1 MGNDGGSIP
10 KRGELVRTKQKRTRE
25 DDADR
30 VRQLWAFCALSKV
43 CLPLP
48 LRSLCLAAKLTTTL
62 YVRPHS
68 QQPLREPIVSCP
80 LGRLYNKEALIAH
93 LLNPPTAADPHSP
106 FGSDGQLVAGHI
118 RSLKD
123 VVTLRLT
130 PNPALSPSASAS
142 SSSAEPAPAAAHGA
156 GMGADRAPPAQF
168 VCPISLREM
177 NGATKFV
184 YRRPCGCVVSDAALR
199 EMRRGA
205 DKKGLAGDGDAG
217 GELSDERVCPVDGAA
232 SAEPEEWVV
241 LNPKGEEAERV
252 RERWEAKKVREK
264 EEKKA
269 LKAAKRKAAGAEGGD
284 GDEAGRAAGGKKA
297 RKDDAKAAAAH
308 AQAKAAAPAVKAGAS
323 VPQLS
328 ATLAAKLAEQKK
340 QQSPAIA
347 SLYAK
352 KTDNEMKDSDGR
364 SNWMTIGSY
373 SRF

>member
-1 MGNDGGSIP
+1 MP
-10 KRGELVRTKQKRTRE
+10 T
-25 DDADR
+25 
-30 VRQLWAFCALSKV
+30 
-43 CLPLP
+43 LPL
-48 LRSLCLAAKLTTTL
+48 LSLCLALRLTVTL
-62 YVRPHS
+62 PVRSRP

-156 GMGADRAPPAQF
+156 HAVGADRAPPAQF

-205 DKKGLAGDGDAG
+205 EKKGLAGDGDAG

-269 LKAAKRKAAGAEGGD
+269 LKAAKRKAAGAERD
-284 GDEAGRAAGGKKA
+284 DDAAAGKKA

-352 KTDNEMKDSDGR
+352 KTDNEMKVRADCRSGR
-364 SNWMTIGSY
+364 PLVEANH
-373 SRF
+373 